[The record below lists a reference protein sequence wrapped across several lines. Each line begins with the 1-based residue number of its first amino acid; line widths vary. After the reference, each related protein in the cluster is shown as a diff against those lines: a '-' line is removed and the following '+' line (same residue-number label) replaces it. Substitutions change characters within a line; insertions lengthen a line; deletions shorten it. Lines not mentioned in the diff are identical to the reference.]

1 MQTQRTSNRSDRTH
15 TAQPIANQSLT
26 PPKRHLGGGVK
37 MAHIEFGPD
46 KIYSSNLTEKIM

>member
-26 PPKRHLGGGVK
+26 LPKRQLGGVK
-37 MAHIEFGPD
+37 VAHIESGPD
-46 KIYSSNLTEKIM
+46 KES